1 MLKLTYN
8 RKSDQFQTVTVIG
21 DPEGI
26 RDLYWQ
32 LTHNYK
38 AQDGTAIGAIVV
50 SDLDGNKVTLLEPGG
65 LLQNPHS
72 HATRLSR
79 LDN

>member
-8 RKSDQFQTVTVIG
+8 RKHDRFQTVTVLG
-21 DPEGI
+21 DYDGI

-38 AQDGTAIGAIVV
+38 AVDGTEIGSIVI
-50 SDLDGNKVTLLEPGG
+50 SDLDGNVQINVMTDCSMNPTQLSTLG
-65 LLQNPHS
+65 N
-72 HATRLSR
+72 
-79 LDN
+79 

>member
-1 MLKLTYN
+1 MLKLTYT
-8 RKSDQFQTVTVIG
+8 RKTDNYYTVTVLG

-38 AQDGTAIGAIVV
+38 AQDGTGIGSVKV
-50 SDLDGNKVTLLEPGG
+50 SNLDGEDCTASIMVRPYIADS
-65 LLQNPHS
+65 QMS
-72 HATRLSR
+72 SR
-79 LDN
+79 